1 MQDLCKSLKK
11 LHTRIHRLETNP
23 ESGEDPNANLE
34 KIHGDLVRGLTTSE
48 NTDWEGH
55 IKVDLY
61 ASRDQPLVIRP
72 KEQEYFSP
80 IVVHIDE
87 GPQPRFRVSLT
98 PPNDPNGLER
108 KEETYDSVKEV
119 IRVVNAYL
127 AEIQCEREI
136 SGPAAAPNKPSKK
149 RPPTTDDAP
158 VDEPDDDTD
167 PTAKTQAVNEP
178 HQKRR
183 VTPTVIKPTDQSAP
197 EHPHHPAHLPG
208 ELPTGDVVAPQPSA
222 GASQTVK
229 SSDFKDLTIRNEEE
243 YIAMSEDLAKMERQL
258 AEITSTKRRGDA
270 HPPGKGGKPPGEM
283 IEKGDFSRERSEEY
297 TFESDGEE
305 SSDDLPPEDRRK
317 QVPAQFSD
325 VIDLMKKMDVI
336 RAKLLIFRQTKGNAI
351 PELDEIRDETVD
363 AELPYFVADYYTR
376 DEQGDE
382 ADEWGNPEAGD
393 MLEHVLVEDEFNATL
408 FGQMRAQVKDI
419 NKHIKLETTA
429 NGVVI
434 PIINNITE
442 IKKVQGVKLS
452 DDQSIICLAVV
463 GGPIVSDISE
473 EPRRVTPVEAPMKYR
488 DADKWKRM
496 PKQYIDLQPLLD
508 KTFDE
513 TWLIPDDPTST
524 NNNRESKVRKLEK
537 SAKLAMC
544 KFAGKWCADIENALR
559 FKDTDE
565 AVQKTQNKRGVKW
578 AYMYCEQIQRMRNL
592 TKSLGAAQFYRT
604 RCSGKCRIQ
613 NVAFET
619 EVEQE
624 EVLVKRTKDD
634 DDNPA
639 PDEAKRHPNG
649 ELERVDFEVG
659 KIEKVTLCRDEKIEV
674 PFIIISK
681 TDLGRMH
688 QGQKL
693 YIKSDAK
700 PLDQWNKNRK
710 IKMKVGKG
718 KQLIPCQCPD
728 CKNANPPNYVLNPD
742 YTADEEESEEEQPPQ
757 EAAKQPP
764 PEPAKQ
770 QPQEPAKQP
779 PQEPVEPPGKRPRD
793 DNPQDT
799 PQPSKAQKP
808 EPPDKPQ
815 PAKTEDRPPPPSGGA
830 DADDSYYT
838 TRTAR
843 KMTLTIAKMMNSH
856 LWVIDEMKFETQQI
870 KIKMNGDRWLFIHVT
885 NENIL
890 CTEKTKDQPDRKFQ
904 YTHAQLDK
912 LEEYMKPLLV
922 TPPSSPDEF

>member
-1 MQDLCKSLKK
+1 M
-11 LHTRIHRLETNP
+11 E
-23 ESGEDPNANLE
+23 
-34 KIHGDLVRGLTTSE
+34 GLTTAE
-48 NTDWEGH
+48 NTDWGGY

-61 ASRDQPLVIRP
+61 TSRDQPLVIRP
-72 KEQEYFSP
+72 NEQEYFSP

-87 GPQPRFRVSLT
+87 GPQTRFRVSLT

-136 SGPAAAPNKPSKK
+136 SGPAAAPKQSNKRLE
-149 RPPTTDDAP
+149 RPPAP
-158 VDEPDDDTD
+158 ADEPDDDTD
-167 PTAKTQAVNEP
+167 PPAKPPAVNEP

-183 VTPTVIKPTDQSAP
+183 VTPTVIKTTDQSAP

-229 SSDFKDLTIRNEEE
+229 SSDFKDLTIHNEEE
-243 YIAMSEDLAKMERQL
+243 YIAMSEDLTKMEKLL
-258 AEITSTKRRGDA
+258 AKLTQKSRGGDA
-270 HPPGKGGKPPGEM
+270 PPPGT
-283 IEKGDFSRERSEEY
+283 SREKSEDY
-297 TFESDGEE
+297 TFEVDGEVPQ
-305 SSDDLPPEDRRK
+305 DDLTPEEMQK
-317 QVPAQFSD
+317 QVPVQYTD

-419 NKHIKLETTA
+419 NKHIKLEPTA

-434 PIINNITE
+434 PIIKNITE

-524 NNNRESKVRKLEK
+524 DNSRESKLVKLDK
-537 SAKLAMC
+537 SAKTAMC
-544 KFAGKWCADIENALR
+544 KFAGKWCADIDNALR
-559 FKDTDE
+559 FKDTDK
-565 AVQKTQNKRGVKW
+565 ATQTTQNRRGVKW
-578 AYMYCEQIQRMRNL
+578 AYMYCEQIQRMHKL
-592 TKSLGAAQFYRT
+592 TKRLGGAQFYRT

-649 ELERVDFEVG
+649 EQERVEFEVG

-681 TDLGRMH
+681 TDLGNMK
-688 QGQKL
+688 QDQKL
-693 YIKSDAK
+693 YLKSDAK
-700 PLDQWNKNRK
+700 TLKQWNNKRK
-710 IKMKVGKG
+710 IPMQVGED
-718 KQLIPCQCPD
+718 KQLIPCKCPD
-728 CKNANPPNYVLNPD
+728 CKGWQEEGKSPNYVLNPD
-742 YTADEEESEEEQPPQ
+742 YTSDEEESEEEQPPQ
-757 EAAKQPP
+757 DTAKQPP
-764 PEPAKQ
+764 QEAAKTP
-770 QPQEPAKQP
+770 PQEPAKQP
-779 PQEPVEPPGKRPRD
+779 PHKPVEPPGKRPRD
-793 DNPQDT
+793 DNPQDDPLIP
-799 PQPSKAQKP
+799 PQPSKAPKP
-808 EPPDKPQ
+808 GPSDKPQ
-815 PAKTEDRPPPPSGGA
+815 PKTEDRPPSPSGGA
-830 DADDSYYT
+830 GASASYSDT
-838 TRTAR
+838 ETAR
-843 KMTLTIAKMMNSH
+843 RMTLTIAKKMGSRS
-856 LWVIDEMKFETQQI
+856 WVPEYINFNTQQI
-870 KIKMNGDRWLFIHVT
+870 KIKLNGDRFLFIHVT

-890 CTEKTKDQPDRKFQ
+890 CTEKTKDQPDKTFQ
-904 YTHAQLDK
+904 YTHAQLDV
-912 LEEYMKPLLV
+912 LEAYLQNMIF
-922 TPPSSPDEF
+922 TPPSSPEFLD